1 MLRQAATA
9 DIGGFAVEAFG
20 GQERLCDL
28 AADVFGMRAIDGC
41 SPFVRNIV
49 FAAVHNG
56 AVIVSGAAYRTYRTP
71 ELLLRILPGILVQC
85 AL

>member
-1 MLRQAATA
+1 
-9 DIGGFAVEAFG
+9 
-20 GQERLCDL
+20 
-28 AADVFGMRAIDGC
+28 MRAIDGC